1 MGLFSSLSKAFTF
14 SFNVLDD
21 ARPLSARE
29 QRGLALGAVYAVEGD
44 LPINALTMQAD
55 QRTATRLLGQ
65 AWDVHGPEDVD
76 TAYRFLLDGGH
87 DRYYRLIGPEVMRLA
102 ETGGRRKDYA
112 VAAGLIRDRAD
123 SLGLDAEPAE
133 AWFTGWSLSLQSGGH
148 EHLPHPLPE
157 SITAWDA
164 ARVVH
169 LSRLMVDAGYA
180 SEHDAF
186 DAVSTA
192 VETARQAH
200 HSWQEFGAAFLT
212 GRAFWKAR
220 DVRNPVDSEAVH
232 FTKAVKDLHTRDGS
246 PWLTLPW

>member
-29 QRGLALGAVYAVEGD
+29 HRGLALGAVYAVEGD
-44 LPINALTMQAD
+44 LPINALTMRAD
-55 QRTATRLLGQ
+55 QRTAAKLLAQ

-102 ETGGRRKDYA
+102 EAGGRRQDYA
-112 VAAGLIRDRAD
+112 AAAQLVRERA
-123 SLGLDAEPAE
+123 GFLDLDVDQAET
-133 AWFTGWSLSLQSGGH
+133 WFTGWSLSLQSGGH
-148 EHLPHPLPE
+148 EHLPHPAPE
-157 SITAWDA
+157 SITAWDT

-169 LSRLMVDAGYA
+169 LSRLMADAGYV

-186 DAVSTA
+186 DAIDTA
-192 VETARQAH
+192 VDQSRAAH
-200 HSWQEFGAAFLT
+200 GSWREFGSAFLT
-212 GRAFWKAR
+212 GRAFWRAR

-232 FTKAVKDLHTRDGS
+232 FTKAVEDLHTRDGS
-246 PWLTLPW
+246 PWLTLSW